1 MLLVCDLVYI
11 GSVLVAVFF
20 SAWAMLFGTKKSYD
34 KDILCA
40 HSFYVKKK
48 NAFLRSS
55 IIWLSIYYWLYLCSV
70 LGTVLIVYI
79 DRFHEEDNIHIF
91 VYSVLSLFFL
101 MSELIINPQKV
112 ANGYR
117 KAYMKMDYA
126 LNTKR
131 NRADDISVD
140 LAKELNKCEKI
151 IKKVHK

>member
-1 MLLVCDLVYI
+1 MLVCDLIYI
-11 GSVLVAVFF
+11 CSILVAFFF
-20 SAWAMLFGTKKSYD
+20 SLWAIVFGTKKEYD
-34 KDILCA
+34 KGIPCA
-40 HSFYVKKK
+40 YSFYVIKK

-55 IIWLSIYYWLYLCSV
+55 IIWLSVYYWLYLCSV

-101 MSELIINPQKV
+101 MSELIINPKKV

-126 LNTKR
+126 LNVKR
-131 NRADDISVD
+131 NRADDTSVD
-140 LAKELNKCEKI
+140 LDKELNKCEKI